1 MKKSI
6 ILVAIVGIF
15 ILGILAFSMNAVE
28 DENTL
33 TVGMSGG
40 YRPYTFLDD
49 SGELKGFDV
58 DVWKEI
64 GKRIDYSIEFE
75 TSDFSGLF
83 GKLESGQI
91 NTIANQITITE
102 ERQEKYDFS
111 KPYVY
116 YGAQLVSKEGNS
128 EIKDLES
135 LQGKKVGVS
144 LGSNYE
150 KMIKDSQ
157 YADQIDVI
165 TYENFQG
172 SLQDVSN
179 GRLDAVLNDRLA
191 ALTAVNESGLDL
203 QLAGEPLE
211 ILSNAFPFVKND
223 SNEELISKVDIAI
236 TEMYEDGT
244 MEELSLKWFPVNITE
259 IAGE

>member
-1 MKKSI
+1 
-6 ILVAIVGIF
+6 
-15 ILGILAFSMNAVE
+15 
-28 DENTL
+28 
-33 TVGMSGG
+33 
-40 YRPYTFLDD
+40 
-49 SGELKGFDV
+49 
-58 DVWKEI
+58 
-64 GKRIDYSIEFE
+64 
-75 TSDFSGLF
+75 
-83 GKLESGQI
+83 
-91 NTIANQITITE
+91 
-102 ERQEKYDFS
+102 
-111 KPYVY
+111 VY
-116 YGAQLVSKEGNS
+116 YGAQLVSKEGNTD
-128 EIKDLES
+128 IKDLES

-150 KMIKDSQ
+150 KMIMDSQ

-191 ALTAVNESGLDL
+191 ALTAVNESGLNL

-211 ILSNAFPFVKND
+211 VLSNAFPFVKND
-223 SNEELISKVDIAI
+223 TNKELIRTVNIAI

-244 MEELSLKWFPVNITE
+244 MEKLSLKWFPVNITE

>member
-6 ILVAIVGIF
+6 LVVSIIGVI
-15 ILGILAFSMNAVE
+15 ILGFLAFSMDSVE

-64 GKRIDYSIEFE
+64 GNRIDYTIKFE
-75 TSDFSGLF
+75 TSDFSGLI

-116 YGAQLVSKEGNS
+116 YGAQLVSKKGNS
-128 EIKDLES
+128 KIKDLES

-157 YADQIDVI
+157 YTDQIDVI

-191 ALTAVNESGLDL
+191 ALTAVNESGLNL
-203 QLAGEPLE
+203 ELAGEPLE
-211 ILSNAFPFVKND
+211 VLSNAFPFVKNE
-223 SNEELISKVDIAI
+223 SNEALIDKINAAI
-236 TEMYEDGT
+236 TSMYEDGT

-259 IAGE
+259 IVGE